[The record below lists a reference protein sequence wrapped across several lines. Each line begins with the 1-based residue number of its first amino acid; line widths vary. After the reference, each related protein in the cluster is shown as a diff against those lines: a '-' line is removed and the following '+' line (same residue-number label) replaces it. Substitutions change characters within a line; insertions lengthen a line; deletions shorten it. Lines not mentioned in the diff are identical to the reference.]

1 MEIYILTLKEDGVR
15 TFHRIENA
23 YNFTIEWLKKNNLY
37 TNENFK
43 ELRETYN
50 FNCFTGF
57 KIGELVKC
65 HRTIVEDYK
74 EEF

>member
-43 ELRETYN
+43 ELRDTYS
-50 FNCFTGF
+50 FNSFTGF
-57 KIGELVKC
+57 KIGKLVKC